1 MKHYGLDFQ
10 SEFADACAYPN
21 LEVRMR
27 KLEVADG
34 QIMQIAVQQEIQRSD
49 ESRYDHRLH
58 GVLLVSHGMSCTRVA
73 GYLGQSPVTVQRW
86 IQRFN
91 EKGFAGLTE
100 GERCGRPRRISDVQW
115 EELERALRI
124 SPRTQ
129 GYAQNLW
136 DGKLL
141 AHHLRVRHGVEM
153 GVRQCQRLFRAMGFR
168 RRKPRPLI
176 AKADPEAQRRYKKT
190 AQVDQ

>member
-1 MKHYGLDFQ
+1 
-10 SEFADACAYPN
+10 
-21 LEVRMR
+21 MR
-27 KLEVADG
+27 KLEVVDRE
-34 QIMQIAVQQEIQRSD
+34 IMQIAVQQEIQRSE

-58 GVLLVSHGMSCTRVA
+58 GVLLVTHGMSCTQVA

-86 IQRFN
+86 VQRFN
-91 EKGFAGLTE
+91 DSGFAGLAE
-100 GERCGRPRRISDVQW
+100 GERSGRPRRITEVQW
-115 EELERALRI
+115 EEIEQALRE
-124 SPRTQ
+124 SPRTL

-141 AHHLRVRHGVEM
+141 SHHLQVTYGIDL

-176 AKADPEAQRRYKKT
+176 AKADPEAQKRYKKT
-190 AQVDQ
+190 AQTGQ

>member
-1 MKHYGLDFQ
+1 
-10 SEFADACAYPN
+10 
-21 LEVRMR
+21 MR
-27 KLEVADG
+27 KLEVADRE
-34 QIMQIAVQQEIQRSD
+34 IMQIAVQQEIQRSD

-58 GVLLVSHGMSCTRVA
+58 GVLLVTHGMSCTEVA

-86 IQRFN
+86 VQRFN
-91 EKGFAGLTE
+91 AKGFAGLSE
-100 GERCGRPRRISDVQW
+100 GERCGRPRRLTDVQW
-115 EELERALRI
+115 DEIEQALRK

-129 GYAQNLW
+129 GYAQNIW

-141 AHHLRVRHGVEM
+141 SHHLQETYGIDL

-176 AKADPEAQRRYKKT
+176 AKADPFAQKRYKKT
-190 AQVDQ
+190 TQTGQ

>member
-1 MKHYGLDFQ
+1 
-10 SEFADACAYPN
+10 
-21 LEVRMR
+21 MR
-27 KLEVADG
+27 KLEVADRE
-34 QIMQIAVQQEIQRSD
+34 IMQIAVQQEIQRSE

-91 EKGFAGLTE
+91 DKGFAGLTE

-115 EELERALRI
+115 EQLEQALRS
-124 SPRTQ
+124 SPRTH

-141 AHHLRVRHGVEM
+141 SHHLRTTCDVEL

-176 AKADPEAQRRYKKT
+176 AKADPEAQKRYKKT
-190 AQVDQ
+190 PPADP